1 MNHDLLGK
9 VMELVLT
16 DPYYEQESVWIQR
29 NAVYYAVK
37 YGKCLGYEVDGE
49 FVGYCTYAF
58 LTEEEIATDLWN
70 GAEVYRRDKGEV
82 LFFPKF
88 CCRAGRRDVIRF
100 IREVQD
106 FFWDRY
112 PDVKTARGLRVYPDG
127 STRDELWHR
136 KVA

>member
-1 MNHDLLGK
+1 VNYDLLGK

-16 DPYYEQESVWIQR
+16 DPYYEEESVWIQR

-37 YGKCLGYEVDGE
+37 HGKCLGYEVDGE

-58 LTEEEIATDLWN
+58 LTEEEIALDLWN

-100 IREVQD
+100 IREIQN

-112 PDVKTARGLRVYPDG
+112 PDVSVARGLRVYPDG